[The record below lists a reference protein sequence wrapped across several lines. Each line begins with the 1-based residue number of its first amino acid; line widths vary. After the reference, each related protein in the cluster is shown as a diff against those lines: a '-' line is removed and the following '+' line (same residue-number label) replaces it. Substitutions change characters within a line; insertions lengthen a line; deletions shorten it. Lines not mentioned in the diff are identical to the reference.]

1 MTALAPAV
9 SRDDAL
15 RRLTRRGWWS
25 IFTRTPRETH
35 LELVYLPR
43 YQIALAPAVVQGS
56 DPDADVTAAATDRPV
71 AHAAQLGKPAVAP
84 DGGSAATATLR
95 DGGTADSLRNVRAAA
110 FVGGYEGEVDIFDL
124 AGVKYADRE
133 PDELFAP
140 ALSVDEALHAARL
153 RVQRAALAVTRP
165 RERLALAE
173 PPQIEPVYYPYWAY
187 YFRRWAGMLDAA
199 LLDAVTGSRA
209 GPQLKRALLAALA
222 TRRPV

>member
-9 SRDDAL
+9 SRDEAL
-15 RRLTRRGWWS
+15 RRLARRGWWS
-25 IFTRTPRETH
+25 ILARAPRESR

-43 YQIALAPAVVQGS
+43 YQIALAPAVAS
-56 DPDADVTAAATDRPV
+56 ATESESRITADLP
-71 AHAAQLGKPAVAP
+71 
-84 DGGSAATATLR
+84 GSAAA
-95 DGGTADSLRNVRAAA
+95 VA
-110 FVGGYEGEVDIFDL
+110 FVGAYEGDVDIFDL

-140 ALSVDEALHAARL
+140 ALSIDAALHAARL

-173 PPQIEPVYYPYWAY
+173 PPRIELVYYPYWAY

-222 TRRPV
+222 SNRGVDRASARDKSRG

>member
-9 SRDDAL
+9 SREEAL

-25 IFTRTPRETH
+25 IFVRRSRETH

-43 YQIALAPAVVQGS
+43 YQIALAPAVAQGS
-56 DPDADVTAAATDRPV
+56 DVNTGTTAGATDHV
-71 AHAAQLGKPAVAP
+71 DSDAALLGKPAVAP
-84 DGGSAATATLR
+84 SSPGGMY
-95 DGGTADSLRNVRAAA
+95 AAA
-110 FVGGYEGEVDIFDL
+110 LVGAYEGEVDIFDL
-124 AGVKYADRE
+124 AGVKYADRG

-140 ALSVDEALHAARL
+140 ALSADEALHAAQL

-173 PPQIEPVYYPYWAY
+173 PPRIELVYYPYWAY

-222 TRRPV
+222 ANQGAARASARDKSRG

>member
-1 MTALAPAV
+1 MTALAPVV
-9 SRDDAL
+9 SREEAL

-25 IFTRTPRETH
+25 IFTRAPREAH

-43 YQIALAPAVVQGS
+43 YQIALVPAVAQGS
-56 DPDADVTAAATDRPV
+56 DVNAGATAGATDGGTSN
-71 AHAAQLGKPAVAP
+71 AALLGKPAVAP
-84 DGGSAATATLR
+84 SSPGR
-95 DGGTADSLRNVRAAA
+95 VCAAA
-110 FVGGYEGEVDIFDL
+110 FVGAYEAEVDIFDL

-140 ALSVDEALHAARL
+140 VLSVDEALHAARL

-165 RERLALAE
+165 RERLALAK
-173 PPQIEPVYYPYWAY
+173 PPRIELVYYPYWAY

-222 TRRPV
+222 SNQGAARASARDKSRG

>member
-1 MTALAPAV
+1 MTALVPVV
-9 SRDDAL
+9 SREEAL

-25 IFTRTPRETH
+25 IFARTPRETH

-43 YQIALAPAVVQGS
+43 YQIALVPAVAQES
-56 DPDADVTAAATDRPV
+56 DVNTGTTTGATDHV
-71 AHAAQLGKPAVAP
+71 VSHAALLGKPAVAP
-84 DGGSAATATLR
+84 SSPGGACT
-95 DGGTADSLRNVRAAA
+95 AA
-110 FVGGYEGEVDIFDL
+110 FVGAYEGEVDIFDL
-124 AGVKYADRE
+124 AGVKCADRE

-140 ALSVDEALHAARL
+140 VLSVDEALHAARL

-165 RERLALAE
+165 RERLALAK
-173 PPQIEPVYYPYWAY
+173 PPRIELVYYPYWAY

-222 TRRPV
+222 SNQGAARASARDKSRG